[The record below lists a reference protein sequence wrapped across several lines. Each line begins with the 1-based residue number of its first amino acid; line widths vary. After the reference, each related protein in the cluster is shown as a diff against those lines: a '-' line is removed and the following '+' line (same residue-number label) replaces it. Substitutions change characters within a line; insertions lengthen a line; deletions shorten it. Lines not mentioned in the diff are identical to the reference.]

1 MTDIT
6 VVVFVTIKT
15 CHGNVVCTKAPTI
28 QCLEKGTAVHRLWY
42 IRSSLLGVKPRK
54 NCFLLIL
61 HSCNFHESVAR
72 MENRVFELRLT
83 AYFQVMLIKLYQY
96 HVRDSGS

>member
-28 QCLEKGTAVHRLWY
+28 QCLEKGAAVHRLWY

-61 HSCNFHESVAR
+61 HFCNFHESVAR
-72 MENRVFELRLT
+72 ISFKNGE
-83 AYFQVMLIKLYQY
+83 
-96 HVRDSGS
+96 